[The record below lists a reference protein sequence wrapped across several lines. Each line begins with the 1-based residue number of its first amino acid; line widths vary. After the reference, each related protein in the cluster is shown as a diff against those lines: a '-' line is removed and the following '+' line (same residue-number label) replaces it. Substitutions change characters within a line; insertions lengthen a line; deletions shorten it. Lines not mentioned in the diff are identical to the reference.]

1 MANGVFLFSF
11 AQNPHLFK
19 KRQLFKIIHCNT
31 IMLFGKY
38 INKYY
43 LKYSWLFL
51 IGLIG
56 LVAVDVFQLFIPEY
70 LGKLVDMFDGGAID
84 KAALKEIILGVMVVA
99 IVMFFGRI
107 MWRLSIFNASQRIE
121 AGLRHNMFLKSER
134 LSQRY
139 YHENKVGTVMAWF
152 TTDLETIEEFFG
164 WGSVMLVDAMFL
176 SVLALY
182 KMFSLDWVLSCL
194 LLIPLA
200 LIIVWGMLVEKFM
213 ALKWEQRQTEFDKL
227 YDFSQESFTGIRVIK
242 AFVKETQQLHAFA
255 KIAKR
260 NKDANIE
267 LVKVSVIFDAI
278 IEIIIAAI
286 MAFILG
292 LGGYFVYKYVT
303 GAPVFVF
310 GHEVDM
316 TAGGLITF
324 VGYFDTLVWPMI
336 ALGQVVTMRSRSKAS
351 LKRITN
357 FLDQEEE
364 IRNPENAYVLEN
376 IKGEVRFDGFSFAY
390 PGSDANVLKNITFE
404 IKEGE
409 SVGVVGKIGSG
420 KTTLVN
426 TLLRLY
432 NIEKGKVFID
442 GHDIMDCNIESVR
455 NSIGYVPQD
464 NFLFSDKVKNNIAF
478 SCDDLDMDRVYD
490 AAKFADVHSNIE
502 EFTEGYE
509 TISGER
515 GVTLSGGQ
523 KQRISIA
530 RAYIKDAP
538 IMILD
543 DSVSAVDV
551 KTEETILSNI
561 QSQRKGK
568 TTIVIASRVSTVSHL
583 DKILVLNNGE
593 VEAFDVPQR
602 LEEISPTYKKMVYLQ
617 KLEREVE
624 GGEA

>member
-1 MANGVFLFSF
+1 
-11 AQNPHLFK
+11 
-19 KRQLFKIIHCNT
+19 
-31 IMLFGKY
+31 MLFGKY

-43 LKYSWLFL
+43 AKYCWLFL
-51 IGLIG
+51 IGLVG

-70 LGKLVDMFDGGAID
+70 LGKLVDMFDGGTID
-84 KAALKEIILGVMVVA
+84 TGALKEIILGVMVVA
-99 IVMFFGRI
+99 LVMFFGRI

-121 AGLRHNMFLKSER
+121 ADLRHNMFLKSER

-139 YHENKVGTVMAWF
+139 YHENKVGTIMAWF

-182 KMFSLDWVLSCL
+182 KMFSLDWVLSCI

-267 LVKVSVIFDAI
+267 LVKVSIIFDAI
-278 IEIIIAAI
+278 IEIIISAI
-286 MAFILG
+286 MALILG

-303 GAPVFVF
+303 GSPVSIF
-310 GHEVDM
+310 GHTVDM
-316 TAGGLITF
+316 TAGRLITF

-336 ALGQVVTMRSRSKAS
+336 ALGQVVSMRSRSKAS

-364 IRNPENAYVLEN
+364 IRNPQNAVVLEDV
-376 IKGEVRFDGFSFAY
+376 KGEIKFDGFSFAY
-390 PGSDANVLKNITFE
+390 PNSDSNVLKNVNVE
-404 IKEGE
+404 IKAGE
-409 SVGVVGKIGSG
+409 SVGIVGKIGSG

-426 TLLRLY
+426 TLLHLY
-432 NIEKGKVFID
+432 NVERGKVFID
-442 GHDIMDCNIESVR
+442 GHDIMDCDIDSLR
-455 NSIGYVPQD
+455 NAIGYVPQD

-478 SCDDLDMDRVYD
+478 SCENLDMDRVYD

-509 TISGER
+509 TVSGER

-551 KTEETILSNI
+551 KTEETILANI

-568 TTIVIASRVSTVSHL
+568 TTLVIASRVSTVSHL
-583 DKILVLNNGE
+583 DKILVLDKGE
-593 VEAFDVPQR
+593 VEAFDTPQC

>member
-1 MANGVFLFSF
+1 
-11 AQNPHLFK
+11 
-19 KRQLFKIIHCNT
+19 
-31 IMLFGKY
+31 MLFGKY
-38 INKYY
+38 VNKYY

-51 IGLIG
+51 IGLVG

-70 LGKLVDMFDGGAID
+70 LGKLIDMFGGGAID
-84 KAALKEIILGVMVVA
+84 KGALREIILGVMVVA
-99 IVMFFGRI
+99 LVMFFGRI

-121 AGLRHNMFLKSER
+121 ADLRHTMFLKSER

-139 YHENKVGTVMAWF
+139 YHEKKVGTVMAWF

-182 KMFSLDWVLSCL
+182 KMFSLDWALTCVL
-194 LLIPLA
+194 LLPLV
-200 LIIVWGMLVEKFM
+200 LIVVWGMLVEKFM
-213 ALKWEQRQTEFDKL
+213 ALKWEQRQSEFDKL

-278 IEIIIAAI
+278 ISVIISAI
-286 MAFILG
+286 MALILG

-303 GAPVFVF
+303 GAPAYLF

-336 ALGQVVTMRSRSKAS
+336 ALGQMVSMRSRSKAS
-351 LKRITN
+351 LKRITR
-357 FLDQEEE
+357 FLDEEEE

-376 IKGEVRFDGFSFAY
+376 VKGDVKFDSFSFAY
-390 PGSDANVLKNITFE
+390 PGTDSDVLKNVSID
-404 IKEGE
+404 IKAGQ
-409 SVGVVGKIGSG
+409 SVGIVGKIGSG

-426 TLLRLY
+426 TLLHLY
-432 NIEKGKVFID
+432 NVEKGKVFID
-442 GHDIMDCNIESVR
+442 GHDIMDCDIDSVR
-455 NSIGYVPQD
+455 NAIGYVPQD

-478 SCDDLDMDRVYD
+478 SCENLDMDRVYD

-509 TISGER
+509 TVSGER

-561 QSQRKGK
+561 QNQRKGK
-568 TTIVIASRVSTVSHL
+568 TTIVIASRVSTVAHL
-583 DKILVLNNGE
+583 DKIIVLNKGE
-593 VEAFDVPQR
+593 VEAFDAPDR

>member
-1 MANGVFLFSF
+1 
-11 AQNPHLFK
+11 
-19 KRQLFKIIHCNT
+19 
-31 IMLFGKY
+31 MLFGKY

-43 LKYSWLFL
+43 AKYCWLFL
-51 IGLIG
+51 IGLVG

-70 LGKLVDMFDGGAID
+70 LGKLVDMFDGGTID
-84 KAALKEIILGVMVVA
+84 TGALKEIILGVMVVA
-99 IVMFFGRI
+99 LVMFFGRI

-121 AGLRHNMFLKSER
+121 ADLRHNMFLKSER

-139 YHENKVGTVMAWF
+139 YHENKVGTIMAWF

-182 KMFSLDWVLSCL
+182 KMFSLDWVLSCI

-278 IEIIIAAI
+278 IEIIISAI
-286 MAFILG
+286 MALILG

-303 GAPVFVF
+303 GSPVSIF
-310 GHEVDM
+310 GHTVDM
-316 TAGGLITF
+316 TAGRLITF

-364 IRNPENAYVLEN
+364 IRNPQNAVVLEN
-376 IKGEVRFDGFSFAY
+376 VKGEIKFDGFSFAY
-390 PGSDANVLKNITFE
+390 PNSDSNVLKNVNVE
-404 IKEGE
+404 IKAGE
-409 SVGVVGKIGSG
+409 SVGIVGKIGSG

-426 TLLRLY
+426 TLLHLY
-432 NIEKGKVFID
+432 NVERGKVFID
-442 GHDIMDCNIESVR
+442 GHDIMDCDIDSLR
-455 NSIGYVPQD
+455 NAIGYVPQD

-478 SCDDLDMDRVYD
+478 SCENLDMDRVYD

-509 TISGER
+509 TVSGER

-551 KTEETILSNI
+551 KTEETILANI
-561 QSQRKGK
+561 QNQRKGK
-568 TTIVIASRVSTVSHL
+568 TTLVIASRVSTVSHL
-583 DKILVLNNGE
+583 DKILVLDKGE
-593 VEAFDVPQR
+593 VEAFDTPQR

>member
-1 MANGVFLFSF
+1 
-11 AQNPHLFK
+11 
-19 KRQLFKIIHCNT
+19 
-31 IMLFGKY
+31 MLFGKY

-43 LKYSWLFL
+43 LKFSWLFL

-121 AGLRHNMFLKSER
+121 AGLRHTMFLKSER

-164 WGSVMLVDAMFL
+164 WGSVMLVDALFL

-182 KMFSLDWVLSCL
+182 KMFSLDWALSCL

-200 LIIVWGMLVEKFM
+200 LIVVWGMLVEKFM
-213 ALKWEQRQTEFDKL
+213 ALKWEQRQNEFDKL

-286 MAFILG
+286 MALILG
-292 LGGYFVYKYVT
+292 LGGYFVYRYVT
-303 GAPVFVF
+303 GTPVFVF

-364 IRNPENAYVLEN
+364 IRNVENAYVLEN
-376 IKGEVRFDGFSFAY
+376 VKGEIRFDNFSFAY
-390 PGSDANVLKNITFE
+390 PSSEANVLKNITFTVNP
-404 IKEGE
+404 GE
-409 SVGVVGKIGSG
+409 SVGIVGKIGSG

-426 TLLRLY
+426 TLLHLY
-432 NIEKGKVFID
+432 NVERGKVFID
-442 GHDIMDCNIESVR
+442 GHDIMDCNIESLR
-455 NSIGYVPQD
+455 DAIGYVPQD

-478 SCDDLDMDRVYD
+478 SCNELDMDKVYD

-509 TISGER
+509 TVSGER

-551 KTEETILSNI
+551 KTEETILANI
-561 QSQRKGK
+561 QSERKDK

-583 DKILVLNNGE
+583 DKILVLDKGE
-593 VEAFDVPQR
+593 VEAYDTPQR
-602 LEEISPTYKKMVYLQ
+602 LEKISPTYKKMVYLQ

>member
-1 MANGVFLFSF
+1 
-11 AQNPHLFK
+11 
-19 KRQLFKIIHCNT
+19 
-31 IMLFGKY
+31 MLFGKY

-43 LKYSWLFL
+43 AKYCWLFL
-51 IGLIG
+51 IGLVG

-70 LGKLVDMFDGGAID
+70 LGKLVDMFDGGTID
-84 KAALKEIILGVMVVA
+84 TGALKEIILGVMVVA
-99 IVMFFGRI
+99 LVMFFGRI

-121 AGLRHNMFLKSER
+121 ADLRHNMFLKSER

-139 YHENKVGTVMAWF
+139 YHENKVGTIMAWF

-182 KMFSLDWVLSCL
+182 KMFSLDWVLSCI

-267 LVKVSVIFDAI
+267 LVKVSVVFDAI
-278 IEIIIAAI
+278 ISVIISAI
-286 MAFILG
+286 MALILG

-303 GAPVFVF
+303 GSPVSIF
-310 GHEVDM
+310 GHTIDM
-316 TAGGLITF
+316 TAGRLITF
-324 VGYFDTLVWPMI
+324 VGYFDTLIWPMI

-364 IRNPENAYVLEN
+364 IRNPQNAVVLDDV
-376 IKGEVRFDGFSFAY
+376 KGEIKFDGFSFAY
-390 PGSDANVLKNITFE
+390 PNSDSNVLKNVSVE
-404 IKEGE
+404 IKAGE
-409 SVGVVGKIGSG
+409 SVGIVGKIGSG

-426 TLLRLY
+426 TLLHLY
-432 NIEKGKVFID
+432 NVEKGKVFID
-442 GHDIMDCNIESVR
+442 GHDIMDCDIDSLR
-455 NSIGYVPQD
+455 KAIGYVPQD

-478 SCDDLDMDRVYD
+478 SCENLDMDKVYD

-502 EFTEGYE
+502 DFTEGYE
-509 TISGER
+509 TVSGER

-551 KTEETILSNI
+551 KTEETILENI
-561 QSQRKGK
+561 QRQRKGK
-568 TTIVIASRVSTVSHL
+568 TTLVIASRVSTVSHL
-583 DKILVLNNGE
+583 DKILVLDKGE
-593 VEAFDVPQR
+593 VEAFDTPQR

>member
-1 MANGVFLFSF
+1 
-11 AQNPHLFK
+11 
-19 KRQLFKIIHCNT
+19 
-31 IMLFGKY
+31 MLFGKY

-43 LKYSWLFL
+43 LKFSWLFL

-121 AGLRHNMFLKSER
+121 AGLRHTMFLKSER

-164 WGSVMLVDAMFL
+164 WGSVMLVDALFL

-182 KMFSLDWVLSCL
+182 KMFSLDWALSCL

-200 LIIVWGMLVEKFM
+200 LIVVWGMLVEKFM
-213 ALKWEQRQTEFDKL
+213 ALKWEQRQNEFDKL

-242 AFVKETQQLHAFA
+242 AFVKETQQLHTFA

-286 MAFILG
+286 MALILG
-292 LGGYFVYKYVT
+292 LGGYFVYRYVT
-303 GAPVFVF
+303 GTPVFVF

-364 IRNPENAYVLEN
+364 IRNVENAYVLEN
-376 IKGEVRFDGFSFAY
+376 VKGEIRFDNFSFAY
-390 PGSDANVLKNITFE
+390 PSSEANVLKNITFTVNP
-404 IKEGE
+404 GE
-409 SVGVVGKIGSG
+409 SVGIVGKIGSG

-426 TLLRLY
+426 TLLHLY
-432 NIEKGKVFID
+432 NVERGKVFID
-442 GHDIMDCNIESVR
+442 GHDIMDCNIESLR
-455 NSIGYVPQD
+455 DAIGYVPQD

-478 SCDDLDMDRVYD
+478 SCNELDMDKVYD

-509 TISGER
+509 TVSGER

-551 KTEETILSNI
+551 KTEETILANI
-561 QSQRKGK
+561 QSERKGK

-583 DKILVLNNGE
+583 DKILVLDKGE
-593 VEAFDVPQR
+593 VEAYDTPQR

>member
-1 MANGVFLFSF
+1 
-11 AQNPHLFK
+11 
-19 KRQLFKIIHCNT
+19 
-31 IMLFGKY
+31 MLFGKY

-43 LKYSWLFL
+43 AKYCWLFL
-51 IGLIG
+51 IGLVG

-70 LGKLVDMFDGGAID
+70 LGKLVDMFDGGTID
-84 KAALKEIILGVMVVA
+84 TGALKEIILGVMVVA
-99 IVMFFGRI
+99 LVMFFGRI

-121 AGLRHNMFLKSER
+121 ADLRHNMFLKSER

-139 YHENKVGTVMAWF
+139 YHENKVGTIMAWF

-182 KMFSLDWVLSCL
+182 KMFSLDWVLSCI

-278 IEIIIAAI
+278 IEIIISAI
-286 MAFILG
+286 MALILG

-303 GAPVFVF
+303 GSPVSIF
-310 GHEVDM
+310 GHTVDM
-316 TAGGLITF
+316 TAGRLITF

-364 IRNPENAYVLEN
+364 IRNPKNAVVLEDV
-376 IKGEVRFDGFSFAY
+376 KGEIKFDGFSFAY
-390 PGSDANVLKNITFE
+390 PNSDSNVLKNVNVE
-404 IKEGE
+404 IKAGE
-409 SVGVVGKIGSG
+409 SVGIVGKIGSG

-426 TLLRLY
+426 TLLHLY
-432 NIEKGKVFID
+432 NVERGKVFID
-442 GHDIMDCNIESVR
+442 GHDIMDCDIDSLR
-455 NSIGYVPQD
+455 NAIGYVPQD

-478 SCDDLDMDRVYD
+478 SCENLDMDKVYD

-509 TISGER
+509 TVSGER

-551 KTEETILSNI
+551 KTEETILANI

-568 TTIVIASRVSTVSHL
+568 TTLVIASRVSTVSHL
-583 DKILVLNNGE
+583 DKILVLDKGE
-593 VEAFDVPQR
+593 VEAFDTPQR

>member
-1 MANGVFLFSF
+1 
-11 AQNPHLFK
+11 
-19 KRQLFKIIHCNT
+19 
-31 IMLFGKY
+31 MLFGKY

-43 LKYSWLFL
+43 AKYCWLFL
-51 IGLIG
+51 IGLVG

-70 LGKLVDMFDGGAID
+70 LGKLVDMFDGGTID
-84 KAALKEIILGVMVVA
+84 TGALKEIILGVMVVA
-99 IVMFFGRI
+99 LVMFFGRI

-121 AGLRHNMFLKSER
+121 ADLRHNMFLKSER

-139 YHENKVGTVMAWF
+139 YHENKVGTIMAWF

-182 KMFSLDWVLSCL
+182 KMFSLDWVLSCI

-278 IEIIIAAI
+278 IEIIISAI
-286 MAFILG
+286 MALILG

-303 GAPVFVF
+303 GSPVSIF
-310 GHEVDM
+310 GHTVDM
-316 TAGGLITF
+316 TAGRLITF

-336 ALGQVVTMRSRSKAS
+336 ALGQVVSMRSRSKAS

-364 IRNPENAYVLEN
+364 IRNPQNAVVLEDV
-376 IKGEVRFDGFSFAY
+376 KGEIKFDGFSFAY
-390 PGSDANVLKNITFE
+390 PNSDSNVLKNVNVE
-404 IKEGE
+404 IKAGE
-409 SVGVVGKIGSG
+409 SVGIVGKIGSG

-426 TLLRLY
+426 TLLHLY
-432 NIEKGKVFID
+432 NVERGKVFID
-442 GHDIMDCNIESVR
+442 GHDIMDCDIDSLR
-455 NSIGYVPQD
+455 NAIGYVPQD

-478 SCDDLDMDRVYD
+478 SCENLDMDKVYD

-509 TISGER
+509 TVSGER

-551 KTEETILSNI
+551 KTEETILANI

-568 TTIVIASRVSTVSHL
+568 TTLVIASRVSTVSHL
-583 DKILVLNNGE
+583 DKILVLDKGE
-593 VEAFDVPQR
+593 VEAFDTPQR

>member
-1 MANGVFLFSF
+1 
-11 AQNPHLFK
+11 
-19 KRQLFKIIHCNT
+19 
-31 IMLFGKY
+31 MLFGKY

-43 LKYSWLFL
+43 LKFSWLFL

-121 AGLRHNMFLKSER
+121 AGLRHTMFLKSER

-164 WGSVMLVDAMFL
+164 WGSVMLVDALFL

-182 KMFSLDWVLSCL
+182 KMFSLDWALSCL

-200 LIIVWGMLVEKFM
+200 LIVVWGMLVEKFM
-213 ALKWEQRQTEFDKL
+213 ALKWEQRQNEFDKL

-286 MAFILG
+286 MALILG
-292 LGGYFVYKYVT
+292 LGGYFVYRYVT
-303 GAPVFVF
+303 GTPVFVF

-364 IRNPENAYVLEN
+364 IRNVENAYVLEN
-376 IKGEVRFDGFSFAY
+376 VKGEIRFDNFSFAY
-390 PGSDANVLKNITFE
+390 PSSEANVLKNITFTVNP
-404 IKEGE
+404 GE
-409 SVGVVGKIGSG
+409 SVGIVGKIGSG

-426 TLLRLY
+426 TLLHLY
-432 NIEKGKVFID
+432 NVERGKVFID
-442 GHDIMDCNIESVR
+442 GHDIMDCNIESLR
-455 NSIGYVPQD
+455 DAIGYVPQD
-464 NFLFSDKVKNNIAF
+464 NFLFSDKIKNNIAF
-478 SCDDLDMDRVYD
+478 SCNELDMDKVYD

-509 TISGER
+509 TVSGER

-551 KTEETILSNI
+551 KTEETILANI
-561 QSQRKGK
+561 QSERKGK

-583 DKILVLNNGE
+583 DKILVLDKGE
-593 VEAFDVPQR
+593 VEAYDTPQR
-602 LEEISPTYKKMVYLQ
+602 LEETSPTYKKMVYLQ

>member
-1 MANGVFLFSF
+1 MFF
-11 AQNPHLFK
+11 AQEI
-19 KRQLFKIIHCNT
+19 Q

-43 LKYSWLFL
+43 AKYCWLFL
-51 IGLIG
+51 IGLVG

-70 LGKLVDMFDGGAID
+70 LGKLVDMFDGGTID
-84 KAALKEIILGVMVVA
+84 TGALKEIILGVMVVA
-99 IVMFFGRI
+99 LVMFFGRI

-121 AGLRHNMFLKSER
+121 ADLRHNMFLKSER

-139 YHENKVGTVMAWF
+139 YHENKVGTIMAWF

-176 SVLALY
+176 SILALY
-182 KMFSLDWVLSCL
+182 KMFSLDWVLSCI

-213 ALKWEQRQTEFDKL
+213 ALKWEQRQMEFDKL

-267 LVKVSVIFDAI
+267 LVKVSIIFDAI
-278 IEIIIAAI
+278 IEIIISAI
-286 MAFILG
+286 MALILG

-303 GAPVFVF
+303 GSPVSIF
-310 GHEVDM
+310 GHTIDM
-316 TAGGLITF
+316 TAGRLITF

-336 ALGQVVTMRSRSKAS
+336 ALGQVVSMRSRSKAS
-351 LKRITN
+351 LKRITK

-364 IRNPENAYVLEN
+364 IRNPQNAVVLEDV
-376 IKGEVRFDGFSFAY
+376 KGEIKFDGFSFAY
-390 PGSDANVLKNITFE
+390 PNSDSNVLKNVNIE
-404 IKEGE
+404 IKAGE
-409 SVGVVGKIGSG
+409 SVGIVGKIGSG

-426 TLLRLY
+426 TLLHLY
-432 NIEKGKVFID
+432 NVERGKVFID
-442 GHDIMDCNIESVR
+442 GHDIMDCDIDSLR
-455 NSIGYVPQD
+455 NAIGYVPQD

-478 SCDDLDMDRVYD
+478 SCENLDMDKVYD

-509 TISGER
+509 TVSGER

-551 KTEETILSNI
+551 KTEETILANI

-568 TTIVIASRVSTVSHL
+568 TTLVIASRVSTVSHL
-583 DKILVLNNGE
+583 DKILVLDKGE
-593 VEAFDVPQR
+593 VEAFDTPQR

>member
-1 MANGVFLFSF
+1 M
-11 AQNPHLFK
+11 
-19 KRQLFKIIHCNT
+19 
-31 IMLFGKY
+31 
-38 INKYY
+38 
-43 LKYSWLFL
+43 
-51 IGLIG
+51 
-56 LVAVDVFQLFIPEY
+56 DVFQLFIPEY

-121 AGLRHNMFLKSER
+121 AGLRHTMFLKSER

-164 WGSVMLVDAMFL
+164 WGSVMLVDALFL

-182 KMFSLDWVLSCL
+182 KMFLLDWALSCL

-200 LIIVWGMLVEKFM
+200 LIVVWGMLVEKFM
-213 ALKWEQRQTEFDKL
+213 ALKWEQRQNEFDKL

-286 MAFILG
+286 MALILG
-292 LGGYFVYKYVT
+292 LGGYFVYRYVT
-303 GAPVFVF
+303 GTPVFVF

-364 IRNPENAYVLEN
+364 IRNVENAYVLEN
-376 IKGEVRFDGFSFAY
+376 VKGEIRFDNFSFAY
-390 PGSDANVLKNITFE
+390 PSSEANVLKNITFTVNP
-404 IKEGE
+404 GE
-409 SVGVVGKIGSG
+409 SVGIVGKIGSG

-426 TLLRLY
+426 TLLHLY
-432 NIEKGKVFID
+432 NVERGKVFID
-442 GHDIMDCNIESVR
+442 GHDIMDCNIESLR
-455 NSIGYVPQD
+455 DAIGYVPQD

-478 SCDDLDMDRVYD
+478 SCNELDMDRVYD

-502 EFTEGYE
+502 EFAEGYE
-509 TISGER
+509 TVSGER

-561 QSQRKGK
+561 QSERKGK

-583 DKILVLNNGE
+583 DKILVLDKGE
-593 VEAFDVPQR
+593 VEAYDTPQR

>member
-1 MANGVFLFSF
+1 
-11 AQNPHLFK
+11 
-19 KRQLFKIIHCNT
+19 
-31 IMLFGKY
+31 MLFGKY
-38 INKYY
+38 VNKYY

-51 IGLIG
+51 IGLVG
-56 LVAVDVFQLFIPEY
+56 LIAVDVFQLFIPEY

-84 KAALKEIILGVMVVA
+84 KVALKEIILGVMVVA
-99 IVMFFGRI
+99 LVMFFGRI

-121 AGLRHNMFLKSER
+121 ADLRHTMFLKSER

-139 YHENKVGTVMAWF
+139 YHENKVGAVMAWF

-182 KMFSLDWVLSCL
+182 KMFSLDWALTCVL
-194 LLIPLA
+194 LLPLV
-200 LIIVWGMLVEKFM
+200 LIVVWGMLVEKFM
-213 ALKWEQRQTEFDKL
+213 ALKWEQRQSEFDKL

-278 IEIIIAAI
+278 ISVIISAI
-286 MAFILG
+286 MALILG

-303 GAPVFVF
+303 GAPAYLF

-336 ALGQVVTMRSRSKAS
+336 ALGQMVSMRSRSKAS
-351 LKRITN
+351 LKRITR
-357 FLDQEEE
+357 FLDEEEE

-376 IKGEVRFDGFSFAY
+376 VKGDVKFDAFSFAY
-390 PGSDANVLKNITFE
+390 PGTDSYVLKNVSID
-404 IKEGE
+404 IKAGQ
-409 SVGVVGKIGSG
+409 SVGIVGKIGSG

-426 TLLRLY
+426 TLLHLY
-432 NIEKGKVFID
+432 NVEKGKVFID
-442 GHDIMDCNIESVR
+442 GHDIMDCDIDSVR
-455 NSIGYVPQD
+455 NAIGYVPQD

-478 SCDDLDMDRVYD
+478 SCENLDMDRVYD

-509 TISGER
+509 TVSGER

-551 KTEETILSNI
+551 KTEETILANI
-561 QSQRKGK
+561 QNQRKGK
-568 TTIVIASRVSTVSHL
+568 TTIVIASRVSTVAHL
-583 DKILVLNNGE
+583 DKIVVLNKGE
-593 VEAFDVPQR
+593 VEAFDAPDR

>member
-1 MANGVFLFSF
+1 MF
-11 AQNPHLFK
+11 AQEI
-19 KRQLFKIIHCNT
+19 Q

-43 LKYSWLFL
+43 AKYCWLFL
-51 IGLIG
+51 IGLVG

-70 LGKLVDMFDGGAID
+70 LGKLVDMFDGGTID
-84 KAALKEIILGVMVVA
+84 TGALKEIILGVMVVA
-99 IVMFFGRI
+99 LVMFFGRI

-121 AGLRHNMFLKSER
+121 ADLRHNMFLKSER

-182 KMFSLDWVLSCL
+182 KMFSLDWVLSCI

-278 IEIIIAAI
+278 IELIIAAI
-286 MAFILG
+286 MALILG

-303 GAPVFVF
+303 GSPVSIF
-310 GHEVDM
+310 GHTIDM

-324 VGYFDTLVWPMI
+324 VGYFDTLIWPMI

-351 LKRITN
+351 LKRITD

-364 IRNPENAYVLEN
+364 IRNPQNAVVLEDV
-376 IKGEVRFDGFSFAY
+376 KGEIKFDGFSFAY
-390 PGSDANVLKNITFE
+390 PSSDSNVLKNVSVE
-404 IKEGE
+404 IKAGE
-409 SVGVVGKIGSG
+409 SVGIVGKIGSG

-426 TLLRLY
+426 TLLHLY
-432 NIEKGKVFID
+432 NVEKGKVFID
-442 GHDIMDCNIESVR
+442 GHDIMDCDIDSLR
-455 NSIGYVPQD
+455 NAIGYVPQD

-478 SCDDLDMDRVYD
+478 SCENLDMDRVYD

-502 EFTEGYE
+502 DFTEGYE
-509 TISGER
+509 TVSGER

-551 KTEETILSNI
+551 KTEETILANI

-568 TTIVIASRVSTVSHL
+568 TTLVIASRVSTVSHL
-583 DKILVLNNGE
+583 DKILVLDKGE
-593 VEAFDVPQR
+593 VEAFDTPQR

>member
-1 MANGVFLFSF
+1 
-11 AQNPHLFK
+11 
-19 KRQLFKIIHCNT
+19 
-31 IMLFGKY
+31 MLFGKY

-43 LKYSWLFL
+43 AKYCWLFL
-51 IGLIG
+51 IGLVG

-70 LGKLVDMFDGGAID
+70 LGKLVDMFGGGTID
-84 KAALKEIILGVMVVA
+84 TGALKEIILGVMVVA
-99 IVMFFGRI
+99 LVMFFGRI

-121 AGLRHNMFLKSER
+121 ADLRHNMFLKSER

-139 YHENKVGTVMAWF
+139 YHENKVGTIMAWF

-182 KMFSLDWVLSCL
+182 KMFSLDWVLSCI

-267 LVKVSVIFDAI
+267 LVKVSVVFDAI
-278 IEIIIAAI
+278 ISVIISAI
-286 MAFILG
+286 MALILG

-303 GAPVFVF
+303 GSPVSIF
-310 GHEVDM
+310 GHTIDM
-316 TAGGLITF
+316 TAGRLITF

-357 FLDQEEE
+357 FLDQDEE
-364 IRNPENAYVLEN
+364 IRNPQNAVVLDDV
-376 IKGEVRFDGFSFAY
+376 KGEIKFDGFSFAY
-390 PGSDANVLKNITFE
+390 PNSDSNVLKNVSVE
-404 IKEGE
+404 IKAGE
-409 SVGVVGKIGSG
+409 NVGIVGKIGSG

-426 TLLRLY
+426 TLLHLY
-432 NIEKGKVFID
+432 NVEKGKVFID
-442 GHDIMDCNIESVR
+442 GHDIMDCDIDSLR
-455 NSIGYVPQD
+455 KAIGYVPQD

-478 SCDDLDMDRVYD
+478 SCENLDMDKVYD

-502 EFTEGYE
+502 DFTEGYE
-509 TISGER
+509 TVSGER

-551 KTEETILSNI
+551 KTEETILENI
-561 QSQRKGK
+561 QKQRKGK
-568 TTIVIASRVSTVSHL
+568 TTLVIASRVSTVSHL
-583 DKILVLNNGE
+583 DKILVLDKGE
-593 VEAFDVPQR
+593 VEAFDTPQR

>member
-1 MANGVFLFSF
+1 MANGVFYTLFQNSAYRAKNRFF
-11 AQNPHLFK
+11 AQEIQF
-19 KRQLFKIIHCNT
+19 
-31 IMLFGKY
+31 MLFGKY

-43 LKYSWLFL
+43 AKYCWLFL
-51 IGLIG
+51 IGLVG

-70 LGKLVDMFDGGAID
+70 LGKLVDMFGGGTID
-84 KAALKEIILGVMVVA
+84 TGALKEIILGVMVVA
-99 IVMFFGRI
+99 FVMFFGRI

-121 AGLRHNMFLKSER
+121 ADLRHNMFLKSER

-139 YHENKVGTVMAWF
+139 YHENKVGTIMAWF

-182 KMFSLDWVLSCL
+182 KMFSLDWALSCI

-255 KIAKR
+255 KIARR

-278 IEIIIAAI
+278 IEIIISAI
-286 MAFILG
+286 MALILG

-303 GAPVFVF
+303 GSPVSIF
-310 GHEVDM
+310 GHTIDM
-316 TAGGLITF
+316 TAGELITF

-336 ALGQVVTMRSRSKAS
+336 ALGQVVSMRSRSKAS

-364 IRNPENAYVLEN
+364 IRNPQNAVVLEDV
-376 IKGEVRFDGFSFAY
+376 KGEIKFDGFSFAY
-390 PGSDANVLKNITFE
+390 PNSDSNVLKNISVE
-404 IKEGE
+404 IKAGE
-409 SVGVVGKIGSG
+409 SVGIVGKIGSG

-426 TLLRLY
+426 TLLHLY
-432 NIEKGKVFID
+432 NVEKGKVFID
-442 GHDIMDCNIESVR
+442 GHDIMDCDIDSLR
-455 NSIGYVPQD
+455 NAIGYVPQD

-478 SCDDLDMDRVYD
+478 SCENLDMDKVYD

-502 EFTEGYE
+502 DFTDGYE
-509 TISGER
+509 TVSGER

-551 KTEETILSNI
+551 KTEETILANI
-561 QSQRKGK
+561 QNQRKGK
-568 TTIVIASRVSTVSHL
+568 TTLVIASRVSTVSHL
-583 DKILVLNNGE
+583 DKILVLDKGE
-593 VEAFDVPQR
+593 VEAFDTPQR
-602 LEEISPTYKKMVYLQ
+602 LEEISPTYKRMVYLQ

>member
-1 MANGVFLFSF
+1 
-11 AQNPHLFK
+11 
-19 KRQLFKIIHCNT
+19 
-31 IMLFGKY
+31 MLFGKY

-43 LKYSWLFL
+43 LKFSWLFL

-70 LGKLVDMFDGGAID
+70 LGKLVDMFDGRAID
-84 KAALKEIILGVMVVA
+84 KASLKEIILGVMVVA

-121 AGLRHNMFLKSER
+121 AGLRHTMFLKSER

-164 WGSVMLVDAMFL
+164 WGSVMLVDALFL

-182 KMFSLDWVLSCL
+182 KMFSLDWALSCL

-200 LIIVWGMLVEKFM
+200 LIVVWGMLVEKFM
-213 ALKWEQRQTEFDKL
+213 ALKWEQRQNEFDKL

-286 MAFILG
+286 MALILG
-292 LGGYFVYKYVT
+292 LGGYFVYRYVT
-303 GAPVFVF
+303 GTPVFVF

-364 IRNPENAYVLEN
+364 IRNVENAYVLEN
-376 IKGEVRFDGFSFAY
+376 VKGEIRFYNFSFAY
-390 PGSDANVLKNITFE
+390 PSSEANVLKNITFTVNP
-404 IKEGE
+404 GE
-409 SVGVVGKIGSG
+409 SVGIVGKIGSG

-426 TLLRLY
+426 TLLHLY
-432 NIEKGKVFID
+432 NVERGKVFID
-442 GHDIMDCNIESVR
+442 GHDIMDCNIESLR
-455 NSIGYVPQD
+455 DAIGYVPQD
-464 NFLFSDKVKNNIAF
+464 NFLFSDKIKNNIAF
-478 SCDDLDMDRVYD
+478 SCNELDMDKVYD

-509 TISGER
+509 TVSGER

-551 KTEETILSNI
+551 KTEETILANI
-561 QSQRKGK
+561 QSERKGK

-583 DKILVLNNGE
+583 DKILVLDKGE
-593 VEAFDVPQR
+593 VEAYDTPQR
-602 LEEISPTYKKMVYLQ
+602 LEEISPTYKKMVYLH

>member
-1 MANGVFLFSF
+1 
-11 AQNPHLFK
+11 
-19 KRQLFKIIHCNT
+19 
-31 IMLFGKY
+31 MLFGKY

-43 LKYSWLFL
+43 AKYCWLFL
-51 IGLIG
+51 IGLVG

-70 LGKLVDMFDGGAID
+70 LGKLVDMFGGGTID
-84 KAALKEIILGVMVVA
+84 TGALKEIILGVMVVA
-99 IVMFFGRI
+99 LVMFFGRI

-121 AGLRHNMFLKSER
+121 ADLRHNMFLKSER

-139 YHENKVGTVMAWF
+139 YHENKVGTIMAWF
-152 TTDLETIEEFFG
+152 TTDLETLEEFFG

-182 KMFSLDWVLSCL
+182 KMFSLDWVLSCI

-260 NKDANIE
+260 NKDVNIE
-267 LVKVSVIFDAI
+267 LVKVSVVFDAI
-278 IEIIIAAI
+278 IEVIISAI
-286 MAFILG
+286 MALILG

-303 GAPVFVF
+303 GSPVSIF
-310 GHEVDM
+310 GHTIDM
-316 TAGGLITF
+316 TAGRLITF
-324 VGYFDTLVWPMI
+324 VGYFDTLIWPMI
-336 ALGQVVTMRSRSKAS
+336 ALGQVVTMHSRSKAS

-364 IRNPENAYVLEN
+364 IRNPQNAVVLDDV
-376 IKGEVRFDGFSFAY
+376 KGEIKFDGFSFAY
-390 PGSDANVLKNITFE
+390 PNSDSNVLKNVSVE
-404 IKEGE
+404 IKAGE
-409 SVGVVGKIGSG
+409 NVGIVGKIGSG

-426 TLLRLY
+426 TLLHLY
-432 NIEKGKVFID
+432 NVEKGKVFIG
-442 GHDIMDCNIESVR
+442 GHDIMDCDIDSLR
-455 NSIGYVPQD
+455 KAIGYVPQD

-478 SCDDLDMDRVYD
+478 SCDNLDMDKVYD

-502 EFTEGYE
+502 DFTEGYE
-509 TISGER
+509 TVSGER

-551 KTEETILSNI
+551 KTEETILENI
-561 QSQRKGK
+561 QRQRKGK
-568 TTIVIASRVSTVSHL
+568 TTLVIASRVSTVSHL
-583 DKILVLNNGE
+583 DKILVLDKGE
-593 VEAFDVPQR
+593 VEAFDTPQR